1 MTTCRRQEGQV
12 TTLAA
17 VFLLSILGM
26 AALVVDAGAWFRAHR
41 AAQATADAAALAAAQ
56 ELPFDTTAARVLALQ
71 YAADNGGGLVASD
84 VTFSQAA
91 ALNDTATVEVH
102 RNAPT
107 FFSKLF
113 GISDFDVA
121 ARASAR
127 ASGIESAR
135 WAAPVA
141 VDEQHQY
148 LSGAGCPCFDLPTV
162 IDMQWTGPGA
172 FRLIN
177 IDGSHG
183 GVGPPIL
190 AEWFSQGLDAHM
202 PLGWYYSDPG
212 AKFNPASVEAAVTSR
227 FGSELLFPVYRS
239 VRAQGAGFEY
249 RVVGWVGFHL
259 TGAQMQG
266 NQGRLSGWF
275 TRMVWDAIGSQSG
288 PPMFGVTTVSLVE

>member
-1 MTTCRRQEGQV
+1 VSR
-12 TTLAA
+12 
-17 VFLLSILGM
+17 
-26 AALVVDAGAWFRAHR
+26 
-41 AAQATADAAALAAAQ
+41 
-56 ELPFDTTAARVLALQ
+56 
-71 YAADNGGGLVASD
+71 
-84 VTFSQAA
+84 
-91 ALNDTATVEVH
+91 NDTFTVEVD

-113 GISDFDVA
+113 GIADFDVS

-141 VDEQHQY
+141 VDEQHPY
-148 LSGAGCPCFDLPTV
+148 LSGAGCPCFGLPTT

-172 FRLIN
+172 FRLVN
-177 IDGSHG
+177 IDGSRG
-183 GVGPPIL
+183 GIGPPIL
-190 AEWFSQGLDAHM
+190 AEWFAQGLDAHM

-227 FGSELLFPVYRS
+227 YGSELLFPVYRS
-239 VRAQGAGFEY
+239 VRAQGTGFEY
-249 RVVGWVGFHL
+249 LVVGWVGFHL

-266 NQGRLSGWF
+266 NQGRLSGSF

-288 PPMFGVTTVSLVE
+288 PPTFGATTVSLVE